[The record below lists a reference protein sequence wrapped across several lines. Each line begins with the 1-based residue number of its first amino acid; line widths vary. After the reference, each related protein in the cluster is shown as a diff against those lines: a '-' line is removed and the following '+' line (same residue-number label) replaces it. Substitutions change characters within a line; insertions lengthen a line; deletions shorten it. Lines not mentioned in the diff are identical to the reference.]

1 MSSWLTSLLKL
12 YKYSNISIGVGV
24 KMVQSQK
31 PLGTILNKH
40 IYGKYEMFEVSG
52 QNFKFWPISGPK
64 NQFCQKCQFEAYL
77 MNAVLWID
85 NSFS

>member
-1 MSSWLTSLLKL
+1 MHKEQIEQIKVEKKFEFKLKDEEIDRNRKNMELLRV
-12 YKYSNISIGVGV
+12 GVGV

-52 QNFKFWPISGPK
+52 QNFKF
-64 NQFCQKCQFEAYL
+64 
-77 MNAVLWID
+77 
-85 NSFS
+85 